1 MLLFFI
7 FVHFLPTT
15 EWTFFIY
22 TRANNGGQ
30 MIFKD
35 KEVINLL
42 KAIERKLDIV
52 IAMKKSDKIKQASR
66 NIKKGE

>member
-1 MLLFFI
+1 MLLFFY
-7 FVHFLPTT
+7 FVHIMSTT
-15 EWTFFIY
+15 KWTFFIY

>member
-1 MLLFFI
+1 
-7 FVHFLPTT
+7 
-15 EWTFFIY
+15 
-22 TRANNGGQ
+22 

-52 IAMKKSDKIKQASR
+52 IAMKKSDKIKQAGR

>member
-1 MLLFFI
+1 MLFF
-7 FVHFLPTT
+7 FYFAYFLSTT
-15 EWTFFIY
+15 EWAFFIY

>member
-1 MLLFFI
+1 MS
-7 FVHFLPTT
+7 TT
-15 EWTFFIY
+15 VWAFFIY

>member
-1 MLLFFI
+1 MSTLCPPQSGLFLFI
-7 FVHFLPTT
+7 LGLTMEV
-15 EWTFFIY
+15 
-22 TRANNGGQ
+22 R